1 MNFLTGK
8 LEKID
13 IVCKEILLIGKEV
26 FLMAKVAVV
35 FADGCEEVEGLSVV
49 DVLRRLNIQT
59 DMVGLISQDVMGD
72 HQIKLTCD
80 KVVDDSLLDYDL
92 VAFPGG
98 MTGSANLRDNQK
110 LRDLMVKRH
119 EIGKWDAAMCAAPRA
134 LARYGV
140 LADADYT
147 VFPGLDRET
156 KKDAPTGNFK
166 ENITVTDQK
175 HKVLTSRGPAT
186 AWAFAYAIAE
196 TLGVDTKELKHTML
210 YDYLADNIKESL

>member
-1 MNFLTGK
+1 
-8 LEKID
+8 
-13 IVCKEILLIGKEV
+13 
-26 FLMAKVAVV
+26 MAKVAVV
-35 FADGCEEVEGLSVV
+35 FADGCEEVEGLSIV
-49 DVLRRLNIQT
+49 DVLRRLNVST
-59 DMVGLISQDVMGD
+59 DMVGLTSKEVIGD

-80 KVVDDSLLDYDL
+80 KIVDDSLLDYDL

-119 EIGKWDAAMCAAPRA
+119 ENDQWNAAMCAAPRA

-147 VFPGLDRET
+147 VFPGLDPET

-166 ENITVTDQK
+166 ENITVTDTK

-196 TLGVDTKELKHTML
+196 ALGVDTKQLKL
-210 YDYLADNIKESL
+210 SLIHI